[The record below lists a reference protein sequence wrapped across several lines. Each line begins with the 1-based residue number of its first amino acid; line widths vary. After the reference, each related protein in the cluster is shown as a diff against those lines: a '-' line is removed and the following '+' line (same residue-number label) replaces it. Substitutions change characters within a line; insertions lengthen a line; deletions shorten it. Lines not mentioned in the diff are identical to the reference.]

1 MSENFQERLDQ
12 LIAAHVPGGS
22 LTRPFY
28 VDPEIF
34 DWDIER
40 VFKRYWLPIAFSSR
54 IRSPGDY
61 FLYEIAGEQIIVVR
75 GTDDKVYA
83 HYNVCRH
90 RGSRLCLEKEGNK
103 TKFVCPYH
111 AWSYAHDGSFVNA
124 RHLYEETDKD
134 SLSLFSVHA
143 REMEGLIFIFLG
155 EDIADFEPIVQDFT
169 PYIKPHG
176 LARTKICHKVQFQ
189 IEANWKVVA
198 ENQWECYHCA
208 PAHPELAQVMTYVRA
223 HNSPARA
230 VERLKFEEEW
240 VEFAK
245 SIGHMSGG
253 MDGTGPDAWYG
264 VRRTPI
270 QPGFSVQTADG
281 QPAALLLG
289 DLKQYDGAVTGLNF
303 YPLSFAVINN
313 DFAVLLRFTPVA
325 PVLTDIELTWVVHE
339 DAVEGVD
346 YNVDRIKW
354 MWEKTGEKDA
364 MICENNQKGVNSKFY
379 KPGPHSKME
388 DRIDHMIHWY
398 LRQVAPH
405 PDQLPPYQ
413 PRSSK
418 SSRQLHLILAESNQ
432 PDQDIARH

>member
-1 MSENFQERLDQ
+1 MPHNFLAKLDQ
-12 LIAAHVPGGS
+12 LITAHVAGGS

-28 VDPEIF
+28 VDPDIF
-34 DWDIER
+34 EWDVER

-54 IRSPGDY
+54 IKNPGDY

-75 GTDDKVYA
+75 GRDGEVYA

-90 RGSRLCLEKEGNK
+90 RGSRLCLQTEGNK
-103 TKFVCPYH
+103 KKFVCPYH
-111 AWSYAHDGSFVNA
+111 AWTFDYDGAFVSG
-124 RHLYEETDKD
+124 RHLYEETDKE
-134 SLSLFSVHA
+134 SLSLFSVHT
-143 REMEGLIFIFLG
+143 RELEGLIFIFLG
-155 EDIADFEPIVQDFT
+155 DEASDFEPIVQDFT
-169 PYIKPHG
+169 PYMRPHG
-176 LARTKICHKVQFQ
+176 LERSKICHKIHLQ

-230 VERLKFEEEW
+230 IERLKFEEEW
-240 VEFAK
+240 VDFAK

-253 MDGTGPDAWYG
+253 VDGTGPDAWYG

-270 QPGFSVQTADG
+270 QPGFAVQTQDG
-281 QPAALLLG
+281 KPAAPLMG
-289 DLKQYDGAVTGLNF
+289 DFRRYDGAVTGLNF
-303 YPLSFAVINN
+303 YPLSFAVLNN
-313 DFAVLLRFTPVA
+313 DFAVLIRFTPIA

-346 YNVDRIKW
+346 YDVNRIKW
-354 MWEKTGEKDA
+354 LWEATGAADA
-364 MICENNQKGVNSKFY
+364 TICENNQKGVNSKFY

-388 DRIDHMIHWY
+388 DRIDHLIHWY
-398 LRQVAPH
+398 LRQIAPH
-405 PDQLPPYQ
+405 PDQLPPYK

-418 SSRQLHLILAESNQ
+418 SSRQLHLILAESSQ
-432 PDQDIARH
+432 TDQDIARH